1 MILFTILDKKLNL
14 NVFSIKDLKT
24 FVGDYEIFN
33 PDLTLRNDFVQAA
46 KNKELIIQPHVDS
59 NKAEYDTIE
68 TTLNSMGYT
77 PKDYYCIMQGH
88 TLLDNISTK
97 IVKVVSE
104 PIRKAWFGKLEG
116 NAEQKKQAA
125 NHYANNTGVKDNNSE
140 NLNARISSMFR
151 DNYNFKQTEAY
162 AVIQKRINKA
172 LASEKLLTILDRLA
186 KKEF

>member
-1 MILFTILDKKLNL
+1 
-14 NVFSIKDLKT
+14 
-24 FVGDYEIFN
+24 
-33 PDLTLRNDFVQAA
+33 
-46 KNKELIIQPHVDS
+46 
-59 NKAEYDTIE
+59 
-68 TTLNSMGYT
+68 MGYT

-104 PIRKAWFGKLEG
+104 PIRKAWFGKLAG

-172 LASEKLLTILDRLA
+172 LASEKLLTILDA
-186 KKEF
+186 ISKKGNSKTDNR